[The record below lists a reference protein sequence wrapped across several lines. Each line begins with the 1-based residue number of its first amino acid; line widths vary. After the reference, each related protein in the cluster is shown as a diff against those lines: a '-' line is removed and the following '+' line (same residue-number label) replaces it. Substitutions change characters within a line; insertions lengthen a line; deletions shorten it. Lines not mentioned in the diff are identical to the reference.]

1 MTREKILDEALQVL
15 LRTGVRRFR
24 VSELAERLGVVKSAV
39 YHHFPGGKE
48 EVLAALFA
56 REEGRVV
63 GAMEAAVAGP
73 GTCRERLLRLAQ
85 AKLAAVATLAE
96 LYRVPE
102 GVVSEV
108 AQFCR
113 SRRFEFLQQERQLLE
128 RLLRD
133 GMERGEVRQ
142 LDLPVLAAGVQAALL
157 DLAERAARESGPGIG
172 ELTELMVDV
181 LFTGIGGAPCVA
193 R

>member
-1 MTREKILDEALQVL
+1 MTREKILDEALQLL

-48 EVLAALFA
+48 EVVAALFQ

-63 GAMEAAVAGP
+63 AVMEEAVATP
-73 GTCRERLLRLAQ
+73 GSSRERLLRLVR
-85 AKLAAVATLAE
+85 AKLQAIATLTE

-108 AQFCR
+108 VQFCR
-113 SRRFEFLQQERQLLE
+113 SRRLEFLKRERELLV
-128 RLLRD
+128 RLLQE
-133 GMERGEVRQ
+133 GMERGEVRP
-142 LDLPVLAAGVQAALL
+142 LNVPVLAAGVQAALL
-157 DLAERAARESGPGIG
+157 DLSEQVARESGLGVE

-181 LFTGIGGAPCVA
+181 LFSGIGGARCVEC
-193 R
+193 